1 MPKKIRVLSGDDI
14 ISIFK
19 QFNFTLSYGK
29 GSHCKLSR
37 INNGERQV
45 IIVPRHKEITRG
57 TLKSIYRKAL
67 QYISEKELKKVFYNR
82 E

>member
-1 MPKKIRVLSGDDI
+1 MPKRIRILSGNDI
-14 ISIFK
+14 ISIFE
-19 QFNFTLSYGK
+19 QFGFTLSYGK

-37 INNGERQV
+37 INNGESQV

-67 QYISEKELKKVFYNR
+67 PYVGKSELNKVFYNK
-82 E
+82 